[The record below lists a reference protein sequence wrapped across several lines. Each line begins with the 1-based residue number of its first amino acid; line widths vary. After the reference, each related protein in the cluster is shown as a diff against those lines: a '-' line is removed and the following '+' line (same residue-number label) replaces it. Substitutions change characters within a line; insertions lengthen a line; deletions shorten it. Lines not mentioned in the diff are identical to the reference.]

1 MSKNKSMI
9 PVQLLS
15 LCLISLIIFV
25 FSGCTHRST
34 LQQEAKKNERM
45 PQRVV
50 TQEEKPVPPSELK
63 KNIKTMTLEELQK
76 AKEYYLAINNKTNA
90 ITYLEQIITISS
102 DQQLLKDFRL
112 ELADLYFDQGTI
124 GKANK
129 MYTSYLALYPGS
141 EHRAYAHY
149 RAILCR
155 FYETFSPDRD
165 QTRTEETLI
174 LTQEYLNRSI
184 TDKEFYTAYVTDVEN
199 IQKQCCKKLFEHD
212 RDIFRF
218 YYKKGN
224 YKAADVHLAYMKKN
238 YSKLYKESEPELL
251 TLECSVAEQKHD
263 TTLLL
268 AKQTELKQ
276 KFPAYHATML
286 AQQQPKKSYGN
297 RF

>member
-1 MSKNKSMI
+1 MI

-15 LCLISLIIFV
+15 LCLLSLIICF

-34 LQQEAKKNERM
+34 LQQEAKKNDRM

-50 TQEEKPVPPSELK
+50 VDQEKPVPPAEVK
-63 KNIKTMTLEELQK
+63 KNIKTMTVEELQK
-76 AKEYYLAINNKTNA
+76 AKEYYSATNSKTNA
-90 ITYLEQIITISS
+90 ISYLEQIITISS

-112 ELADLYFDQGTI
+112 ELADLYFDQGLIT
-124 GKANK
+124 KANK
-129 MYTSYLALYPGS
+129 MYTGYLGLYPGS

-155 FYETFSPDRD
+155 FYETFSADRD

-212 RDIFRF
+212 MNIFNF
-218 YYKKGN
+218 YFKKAN
-224 YKAADVHLAYMKKN
+224 YKAAEVHLAYMKKH
-238 YSKLYKESEPELL
+238 YAKIYKETEPTLI
-251 TLECSVAEQKHD
+251 TLECNVAEQKND
-263 TTLLL
+263 TTLLI
-268 AKQTELKQ
+268 AKQTELKA
-276 KFPAYHATML
+276 KFPEHHATLL